1 MASPGNQHCAN
12 CIGTLSFPI
21 EVFVSSMTF
30 LNLQLQNV
38 LHPKNSIYEYN
49 WSGSF
54 KFNFYR
60 PLCLPCIDAVGWAAF
75 GLQKKLSSGVLA
87 WLSFWSEVQTC

>member
-1 MASPGNQHCAN
+1 
-12 CIGTLSFPI
+12 
-21 EVFVSSMTF
+21 MTF

-49 WSGSF
+49 WSRSF